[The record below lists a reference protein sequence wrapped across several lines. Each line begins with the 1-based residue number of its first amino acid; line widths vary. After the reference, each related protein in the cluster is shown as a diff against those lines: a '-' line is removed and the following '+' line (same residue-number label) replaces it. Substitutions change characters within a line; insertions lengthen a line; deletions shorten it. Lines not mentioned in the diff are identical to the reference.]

1 MRACRGTD
9 AEEEELDG
17 GGSDKDRHALLIPM
31 GSVRRQA
38 SGNERV
44 ACVRYSPDGTLL
56 AVQGGNKTLEVFRC
70 GVWRDRHGCHCH
82 GALRRK
88 RADEVLRA
96 RSLCNWLG
104 LPACIIKPY
113 L

>member
-17 GGSDKDRHALLIPM
+17 GGSSDKDRHAVLIPM

-70 GVWRDRHGCHCH
+70 GVRKDRRGCHCH
-82 GALRRK
+82 GTSEVQQ
-88 RADEVLRA
+88 ADVVIGA
-96 RSLCNWLG
+96 TSLCRWLG
-104 LPACIIKPY
+104 
-113 L
+113 